1 MNTATRI
8 LIDTTTFERVGKEG
22 RVPKRVPVPLDVQSL
37 VSASL
42 PYDPRKQG
50 ERPTTLDIYTQLIDL
65 GLDAYITD
73 SAEGMGGSLIH
84 DPFGLTDDQMATH
97 ETDDVL
103 WIQSEVNAGIKEM
116 LDIVNVYRLN
126 MSQKRIRSVV
136 PIVCALIRKGVQ
148 VSLSNQ

>member
-1 MNTATRI
+1 MNTATRT

-65 GLDAYITD
+65 GLTAYINE
-73 SAEGMGGSLIH
+73 SAGRAQDE

-103 WIQSEVNAGIKEM
+103 WIQPEVNDGIKEM
-116 LDIVNVYRLN
+116 LDIVNANRLTTGE
-126 MSQKRIRSVV
+126 KRIRGVV

>member
-1 MNTATRI
+1 MNTATRT
-8 LIDTTTFERVGKEG
+8 LIDTKTFERIGKEG

-50 ERPTTLDIYTQLIDL
+50 ERPTTLDIYTQLIDM

-73 SAEGMGGSLIH
+73 SAEGMGGSLTQ
-84 DPFGLTDDQMATH
+84 DPFNLTDEQMATH
-97 ETDDVL
+97 DTEDVL
-103 WIQSEVNAGIKEM
+103 WLSQTTNDGIKEM
-116 LDIVNVYRLN
+116 LEIVNVYRLN
-126 MSQKRIRSVV
+126 LGQKRIRGVV

-148 VSLSNQ
+148 VSLSNE